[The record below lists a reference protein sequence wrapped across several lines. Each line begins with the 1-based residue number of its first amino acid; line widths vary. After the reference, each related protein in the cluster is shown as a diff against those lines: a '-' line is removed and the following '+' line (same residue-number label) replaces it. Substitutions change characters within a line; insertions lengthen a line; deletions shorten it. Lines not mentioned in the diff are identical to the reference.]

1 MKLKILSSEARL
13 KRVMATVII
22 GFSLLMIYFLVSS
35 YKQQLSQAE
44 NTTLMR
50 LAGIVNSLA
59 LQIDGDAH
67 QHLFMQYLK
76 KDEIT
81 ENHQDSIYSS
91 IYTVLAKNYR
101 ANMLH
106 TPIYTIVFDSLSKNY
121 VFGISSADRPYFRH
135 AYTSAP
141 KDLMEKHYEG
151 AMIPKYRDENGV
163 WLSAFAAVKNTKG
176 EVVALV
182 QADEKFDEFI
192 MKTRANVWK
201 NILVSLLVFF
211 VLMLILMRIL
221 RPILQKE
228 QEAKIA
234 LEEANH
240 QILQLDTFRKEM
252 IANISHDL
260 RTPMSSILGYA
271 EILIQKKAQLDDN
284 QQIKYL
290 NIILSESKRLNN
302 MVGELFDLSKLEAKE
317 IKLNKEFFNIPELA
331 QDILY
336 KYSLAAQE
344 KNVRLLTEFG
354 ENLPLIEVDIYWI
367 DRVLQNLMDNALKFV
382 DEGGMVR
389 FFIKKENNYLL
400 FKVCNTGQ
408 TISETQILHIFDRY
422 FKTNS
427 TRKDSTGL
435 GLAIVKHIIDLH
447 SGDVRCEVNE
457 GITTFKFTLPMS

>member
-1 MKLKILSSEARL
+1 MNFRILSSEARL

-22 GFSLLMIYFLVSS
+22 GFSLLMIYFVLSS
-35 YKQQLSQAE
+35 YRQQISQAE

-81 ENHQDSIYSS
+81 ENSQDSIYSKVHT
-91 IYTVLAKNYR
+91 ILAKNYE

-106 TPIYTIVFDSLSKNY
+106 TPIYTIVFDSLSKEY
-121 VFGISSADRPYFRH
+121 VFGITSSDKPYFRH
-135 AYTSAP
+135 YYTSAP
-141 KDLMEKHYEG
+141 KLLMEKHYEG
-151 AMIPKYRDENGV
+151 AMIPEYEDENGV
-163 WLSAFAAVKNTKG
+163 WLSAFAAVRNKKG

-192 MKTRANVWK
+192 TKARANVWR

-211 VLMLILMRIL
+211 VLMLILIRIL

-228 QEAKIA
+228 QEDKIA
-234 LEEANH
+234 LEEANL
-240 QILQLDTFRKEM
+240 QISQLDTFRKEM

-260 RTPMSSILGYA
+260 RTPMSSILGYT
-271 EILIQKKAQLDDN
+271 EILVEKKVQLDDK

-290 NIILSESKRLNN
+290 NIVLSESKRLNN
-302 MVGELFDLSKLEAKE
+302 MVSELFDLSKLEARE
-317 IKLNKEFFNIPELA
+317 IKLKKEFFNMPELM

-336 KYSLAAQE
+336 KYSIAAQE
-344 KNVRLLTEFG
+344 KNVRLLTEF
-354 ENLPLIEVDIYWI
+354 EEDLPLIEVDIYWI

-382 DEGGMVR
+382 NEDGMIR
-389 FFIKKENNYLL
+389 FLIKKENNYLL
-400 FKVCNTGQ
+400 FKVCNSGQ
-408 TISETQILHIFDRY
+408 TISKDQIPHIFDRY

-435 GLAIVKHIIDLH
+435 GLAIVKHVIDLH
-447 SGDVRCEVNE
+447 HGDIRCEVNE
-457 GITTFKFTLPMS
+457 GITTFRFTLPVS